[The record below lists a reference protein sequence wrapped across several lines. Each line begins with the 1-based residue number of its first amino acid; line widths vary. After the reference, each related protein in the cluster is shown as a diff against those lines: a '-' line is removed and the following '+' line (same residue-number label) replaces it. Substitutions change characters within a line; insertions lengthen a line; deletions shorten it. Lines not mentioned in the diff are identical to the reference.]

1 LSFCREEQLAEL
13 IQPGVQLEAAAERAA
28 RRAERA
34 WAWSMSAI
42 IALLL
47 ALIVFTTLHSGMQPP
62 SAVET
67 IDSTRLQL
75 GGEFSEAN
83 LGTSVSPSGAV
94 TVRVLAQ
101 QYAFVPKCIVVPAD
115 TPITLRAVSA
125 DAVHGFIVQGTNV
138 NTMVV
143 PGYVATLSTRFAQP
157 GEHRMPCHEFCG
169 VGHQGMWAQVHVVP
183 RGQFPFEQAAKA
195 AVNCEQR

>member
-1 LSFCREEQLAEL
+1 LAEL
-13 IQPGVQLEAAAERAA
+13 IQTGAQLEAAAERAA
-28 RRAERA
+28 RRAEHA

-47 ALIVFTTLHSGMQPP
+47 ALIVFTTLHWGMQPP

-169 VGHQGMWAQVHVVP
+169 VGHQGMWAQVHVVA
-183 RGQFPFEQAAKA
+183 REQFPFEQAAKA

>member
-1 LSFCREEQLAEL
+1 MAEL
-13 IQPGVQLEAAAERAA
+13 TQDAAQREAAAERTA
-28 RRAERA
+28 RRVERS
-34 WAWSMSAI
+34 WAWSMGAI
-42 IALLL
+42 IALML
-47 ALIVFTTLHSGMQPP
+47 ALIVFTTLHWGMQPP
-62 SAVET
+62 SSVET

-83 LGTSVSPSGAV
+83 LGTSVSPEGAV

-125 DAVHGFIVQGTNV
+125 DVVHGFLVQGSNV
-138 NTMVV
+138 NTMVI
-143 PGYVATLSTRFAQP
+143 PGYVATLSTRFSQP

-169 VGHQGMWAQVHVVP
+169 VGHQGMWAQVRVVA
-183 RGQFPFEQAAKA
+183 REQCPFEQAAKA
-195 AVNCEQR
+195 AVNCEKR